1 MNNAALQTQLTSLK
15 LSGMAEQLDLRL
27 MEAGQNQLGYSEFLS
42 MLLTDELEKR
52 NHRKFKRLIHQA
64 GLIQDQTLESFDFTF
79 NPSIPA
85 ALIREL
91 ATSRFLDQ
99 GSNIFFI
106 GPTGTGK
113 THLAK
118 ALAHAF
124 CRKYLSVRFFT
135 FQQFFELLS
144 ASDLNNQLPKIM
156 KQLIKTDLIII
167 DDFAFKKLTDRQS
180 EYFYALVNERYAVK
194 SMILTSNRALVD
206 WNGIFPDPL
215 IANTILDRLAHNAYQ
230 ITMKG
235 ESYRKHLRPGIMNS

>member
-1 MNNAALQTQLTSLK
+1 MNNATLQTQLKSLK
-15 LSGMAEQLDLRL
+15 LSGMAEELDLRL

-42 MLLTDELEKR
+42 MLLADELEKR
-52 NHRKFKRLIHQA
+52 NHRRFKRLIHQA

-91 ATSRFLDQ
+91 ATGRFLEK

-106 GPTGTGK
+106 GPTGAGK

-118 ALAHAF
+118 AIAHAV

-144 ASDLNNQLPKIM
+144 ASDLNNQLSKFM

-167 DDFAFKKLTDRQS
+167 DDFAFKKLNDRQS
-180 EYFYALVNERYAVK
+180 EYFYTLVNERYVVK

-230 ITMKG
+230 IIMKG
-235 ESYRKHLRPGIMNS
+235 ESYRKHLRPGILNS

>member
-1 MNNAALQTQLTSLK
+1 MNNAMLQTQLKSLK
-15 LSGMAEQLDLRL
+15 LSGMAEGLDLRL
-27 MEAGQNQLGYSEFLS
+27 MEAAQNQLGYSEFLS

-52 NHRKFKRLIHQA
+52 NHRRFKRLIHQA

-91 ATSRFLDQ
+91 ATGRFLEK
-99 GSNIFFI
+99 GSNIFFT

-118 ALAHAF
+118 ALAHAI

-144 ASDLNNQLPKIM
+144 ASDLNNQLSKFM
-156 KQLIKTDLIII
+156 KQMIKTDLIII
-167 DDFAFKKLTDRQS
+167 DDFAFKKLNDRQS
-180 EYFYALVNERYAVK
+180 EYFYAIVNERYTVK

-235 ESYRKHLRPGIMNS
+235 ESYRKHLRPAFLNA

>member
-1 MNNAALQTQLTSLK
+1 MNNAALQTQLKSLK
-15 LSGMAEQLDLRL
+15 LSGMAEGLDLRL
-27 MEAGQNQLGYSEFLS
+27 IEAGQNQLGYSEFLS
-42 MLLTDELEKR
+42 MLLADELEKR
-52 NHRKFKRLIHQA
+52 NHRRFKRLIHQA

-91 ATSRFLDQ
+91 ATGRFLEK

-118 ALAHAF
+118 AIAHAV

-135 FQQFFELLS
+135 FQQFFEFLS
-144 ASDLNNQLPKIM
+144 ASDLNNRLSKFM

-167 DDFAFKKLTDRQS
+167 DDFAFKKLNDRQS
-180 EYFYALVNERYAVK
+180 EYFYAIVNERYTVK

-235 ESYRKHLRPGIMNS
+235 ESYRKHLRPGILNS

>member
-1 MNNAALQTQLTSLK
+1 MNNAALQTQLKSLK
-15 LSGMAEQLDLRL
+15 LSGMAEGLDLRL

-52 NHRKFKRLIHQA
+52 NHRRFKRLIHQA

-91 ATSRFLDQ
+91 ATGRFLEK
-99 GSNIFFI
+99 GSNIFFT

-118 ALAHAF
+118 AIAHAI

-144 ASDLNNQLPKIM
+144 ASDLNNQLSKIM

-167 DDFAFKKLTDRQS
+167 DDFAFKKLNDRQS
-180 EYFYALVNERYAVK
+180 EYFYAIVNERYTVK

-235 ESYRKHLRPGIMNS
+235 ESYRKHLRPGILNS

>member
-1 MNNAALQTQLTSLK
+1 
-15 LSGMAEQLDLRL
+15 
-27 MEAGQNQLGYSEFLS
+27 
-42 MLLTDELEKR
+42 MLLADELEKR
-52 NHRKFKRLIHQA
+52 NHRRSKRLIHQA

-91 ATSRFLDQ
+91 ATGRFLEK
-99 GSNIFFI
+99 GSNIFFT

-118 ALAHAF
+118 ALAHAI

-144 ASDLNNQLPKIM
+144 ASDLNNQLSKFM
-156 KQLIKTDLIII
+156 KQMIKTDLIII
-167 DDFAFKKLTDRQS
+167 DDFAFKKLNDRLS
-180 EYFYALVNERYAVK
+180 EYFYAIVNERYTVK

-206 WNGIFPDPL
+206 RNCIFPDPL

-235 ESYRKHLRPGIMNS
+235 KSYRKHLRPAFLNA

>member
-1 MNNAALQTQLTSLK
+1 MHNAALQTQLKSLK

-27 MEAGQNQLGYSEFLS
+27 MEASQNQLGYSEFLS
-42 MLLTDELEKR
+42 MLLADELEKR
-52 NHRKFKRLIHQA
+52 NHRRFKRLIHQA
-64 GLIQDQTLESFDFTF
+64 GLIQDQTMESFDFTF
-79 NPSIPA
+79 NPSIPV

-91 ATSRFLDQ
+91 ATGRFLEK

-118 ALAHAF
+118 AIAHAA

-144 ASDLNNQLPKIM
+144 ASDLNNQLSKFM

-167 DDFAFKKLTDRQS
+167 DDFAFKKLNDQQS
-180 EYFYALVNERYAVK
+180 EYFYAIVNERYTVK
-194 SMILTSNRALVD
+194 SMILTSNRALPD

-230 ITMKG
+230 IIIKG
-235 ESYRKHLRPGIMNS
+235 ESYRKHLRPAFLNA